1 MTRCNSEINHSHVR
15 EAKER
20 GTMDKSYVLTS
31 LTSLFSTT
39 SLALYCAVLF
49 FPQEP
54 ANPIV
59 NGFGIGLL
67 VLIPGVIACVPYL
80 FHLTHSL
87 HRLTWAGSSLLALV
101 AVGLFTL
108 IIDAESDL
116 WLFFVGQAFVLGGYA
131 LTLALEQRSERERR
145 ITLIVV
151 RVLGVLAIVLP
162 TIGALSISMSD
173 GFQISAFIM
182 PTLLL
187 ACAACFGL
195 NARINGFP
203 VGYALPIVIG
213 VIAILS
219 LAVVESFIV
228 LGVWTLGTM
237 CVSAGMVALA
247 IDSSLP
253 QATHNSKPEEP
264 RAPKPKTPQ
273 TSGSAS
279 A

>member
-1 MTRCNSEINHSHVR
+1 MN
-15 EAKER
+15 KL
-20 GTMDKSYVLTS
+20 YVFTS
-31 LTSLFSTT
+31 LTTLFATT

-87 HRLTWAGSSLLALV
+87 HRFTWAGSSLLALV

-116 WLFFVGQAFVLGGYA
+116 WVFFVGQAFVLGGYA
-131 LTLALEQRSERERR
+131 LTLALEHRSERERR
-145 ITLIVV
+145 ITLTVV
-151 RVLGVLAIVLP
+151 RVLGVVAIVLP
-162 TIGALSISMSD
+162 TIGALSISMPAD
-173 GFQISAFIM
+173 FQISAFIT
-182 PTLLL
+182 PVLLV

-195 NARINGFP
+195 NVRINGFP
-203 VGYALPIVIG
+203 VGYALPVVIG

-219 LAVVESFIV
+219 LAVIESFIV

-237 CVSAGMVALA
+237 CLSAGMVALA
-247 IDSSLP
+247 IGSTLP
-253 QATHNSKPEEP
+253 QAAHNANPEEP
-264 RAPKPKTPQ
+264 RPPKPKTPQ
-273 TSGSAS
+273 TTGSTS